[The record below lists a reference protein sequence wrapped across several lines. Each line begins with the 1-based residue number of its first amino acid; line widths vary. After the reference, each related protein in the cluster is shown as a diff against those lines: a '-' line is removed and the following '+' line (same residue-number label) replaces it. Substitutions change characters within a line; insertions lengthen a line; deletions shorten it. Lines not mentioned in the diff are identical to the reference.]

1 MSGYYLV
8 ELNKNGKSSYQ
19 ANLEKETIHSKQEI
33 DDYCSRG
40 TLLSIKNENEF
51 SELKVFIEEVELVRK
66 IQSTLET
73 LYSVG
78 HFNYR
83 EYEKKFAS
91 VPKQLN
97 GRLEK
102 LKESLQKVQSDLSEF
117 NSEMENLRSKNPLM
131 NYVQGQNIWL
141 ILDFLNN
148 KLDNNSENNF
158 KSLLEFIDLHLSQH
172 VFQLPKKLFN
182 RFLPPSLKSCSG
194 SFFFFLFHI
203 FNSF

>member
-117 NSEMENLRSKNPLM
+117 NSEMEN
-131 NYVQGQNIWL
+131 
-141 ILDFLNN
+141 
-148 KLDNNSENNF
+148 NSENNF